1 MTTYTSKDASHI
13 ARFDGTDFSNW
24 KFEISLVLEQH
35 RLLNIVNGTELLPAP
50 VIPDAT
56 TGVVTNQAAIN
67 SWTERDVSARSCI
80 YSSVEHSTRKALVTC
95 TTSASMWAKLH
106 TQYQQNAAE
115 AMHIMI
121 QKYYRYEYEEGN
133 SVMSHITTI
142 ESMARQLADYGSPV
156 DD

>member
-56 TGVVTNQAAIN
+56 TGVVTNHAAIN

-80 YSSVEHSTRKALVTC
+80 YSSVVTC

-106 TQYQQNAAE
+106 TQYQPNAAE